1 MYDNSVLLSLVGVR
15 STKQATGKIQDYV
28 DFILEMREYDV
39 PYHVRFAIDNGWC
52 CCTYVS

>member
-1 MYDNSVLLSLVGVR
+1 MSLVGVC